1 VTNRASTTTNV
12 MGNSTPLPSG
22 YTTTRGSSNGSSSS
36 VSSIGNTRRTTAK
49 RKTSGFVGRL
59 RTWNKDVVCIPY
71 TREITLSIPRGKQRG
86 ALSERGLIGKIR
98 IMSTWNDMQVTC
110 RYHARINRLSVKFK
124 LLYLDFNPLRCIAP

>member
-1 VTNRASTTTNV
+1 MTNRASTTTNV

-49 RKTSGFVGRL
+49 RKTTGFVGRL

-110 RYHARINRLSVKFK
+110 RYHARINRLSVKF
-124 LLYLDFNPLRCIAP
+124 